1 MLIEK
6 MILAQ
11 FTMACHGGPGKLAS
25 VLLHRAFTEED
36 LMGHSLFG
44 NNTKGQNEALD
55 PVRVKAGKGFTYD
68 KFPCTN
74 VAYEK
79 NNLASLLTW
88 DLKSPEEPKLGSS
101 SQNTSAVHLEIL
113 TFLHSFMFAVLVS

>member
-11 FTMACHGGPGKLAS
+11 FTMACFGGPGRLAS
-25 VLLHRAFTEED
+25 ILLRRAFTEED

-55 PVRVKAGKGFTYD
+55 SVRVKASKGFTYD

-79 NNLASLLTW
+79 NTLASLLDSDW
-88 DLKSPEEPKLGSS
+88 DLKSPDEPKLDSS
-101 SQNTSAVHLEIL
+101 NQNRSVVHL
-113 TFLHSFMFAVLVS
+113 

>member
-11 FTMACHGGPGKLAS
+11 FTMACYGGPGKLAS

-55 PVRVKAGKGFTYD
+55 PVRVKASKGFTCF

-79 NNLASLLTW
+79 NTLASLLTW
-88 DLKSPEEPKLGSS
+88 DLKSPEKPKFGSS

-113 TFLHSFMFAVLVS
+113 TFLRSFMFAVLVS